1 MGEPAHGVNGRKSTK
16 IMFDRPRRGP
26 LLSATMKKLLSLLMC
41 YVFLQA
47 ETFALRGGPNQVGG
61 QKVLGAYSGVMVE
74 TSGGTDMG
82 LFLLNAVGSGASN
95 GQVLIFS
102 ANSYTGNIFQ
112 FDSDTYLGTISGLSD
127 TSRGGSGK
135 FVGIFNGSASTG
147 NATARSVSGQM
158 SVTAIKSGSSSTQ
171 RLTGT
176 ASSRTVSVSTGAGN
190 FATNVGSLVIYSVD
204 GWLTS
209 SSAVGTGLSTGGP

>member
-1 MGEPAHGVNGRKSTK
+1 MAVHPQKLQLTRLH
-16 IMFDRPRRGP
+16 GP
-26 LLSATMKKLLSLLMC
+26 LFFHTMKKLLSLLMC

-47 ETFALRGGPNQVGG
+47 ETFALRGGPNAGG
-61 QKVLGAYSGVMVE
+61 GEKVLGAYSGVMVE

-82 LFLLNAVGSGASN
+82 LFLLNAVAGGAST

-102 ANSYTGNIFQ
+102 GNSYTGNIFQ
-112 FDSDTYLGTISGLSD
+112 FDSDTYLGTLTGLSD

-135 FVGIFNGSASTG
+135 FNGIFNGSASTG
-147 NATARSVSGQM
+147 NAANRSVSGQIV
-158 SVTAIKSGSSSTQ
+158 VTAVKNGNNATQ

-176 ASSRTVSVSTGAGN
+176 ASSRTVSVSSGGGN
-190 FATNVGSLVIYSVD
+190 FATNAGSLVTYSVD

-209 SSAVGTGLSTGGP
+209 GSAVGAGFILQ

>member
-1 MGEPAHGVNGRKSTK
+1 MREPAHGVNGRKFTK
-16 IMFDRPRRGP
+16 IMFDTPRREA
-26 LLSATMKKLLSLLMC
+26 LLPSTMKKLLSLLMC

-61 QKVLGAYSGVMVE
+61 EKVLGSYSGVMIE
-74 TSGGTDMG
+74 TSGGTDTG
-82 LFLLNAVGSGASN
+82 LFLLNAVGNGAST

-102 ANSYTGNIFQ
+102 SNSYTGNIFQ
-112 FDSDTYLGTISGLSD
+112 FDSDTYLGAISGLSD

-135 FVGIFNGSASTG
+135 FLGIFNASASTG
-147 NATARSVSGQM
+147 NGAARSVSGQLAL
-158 SVTAIKSGSSSTQ
+158 TAIKSGNSTTQ

-176 ASSRTVSVSTGAGN
+176 GSSRTVSVSTGAGN
-190 FATNVGSLVIYSVD
+190 FATNVGSLVTYSVD

-209 SSAVGTGLSTGGP
+209 NTTAGVGFVLP